1 MTTRH
6 SKPSRQRKSP
16 ARYSVPIIDTHAHWY
31 PQQFIDLL
39 DREAVDNGAA
49 MSRNAKGAPVFK
61 LPHIEQRSVMPP
73 LMVDLDLMR
82 HEMDKRRVDTM
93 VLSLTNPMVYWASPA
108 FALKLSQTWNDA
120 STAAYTAFPDRFI
133 GTIMLPMHAPELA
146 VPELER
152 AAKLPG
158 MRAVYMAEAINGV
171 NLHDKSFWPV
181 YAKCEALGLPILL
194 HPVYPCGV
202 ELMGEFFKRN
212 LLGNPYEAGVAAC
225 SLVLGG
231 VMDAFPKLT
240 VMLPHAGGPFPWL
253 IGRIDY
259 GIKVRAELQHMKKP
273 ASKYLRRF
281 YYDTVTHQPQ
291 ILRYLI
297 DFIGE
302 DRIMLGSDYNQ
313 DMCDLHPVDFLE
325 SVPRLTKKQ
334 REIILGVNAMK
345 LLKIRRKK

>member
-1 MTTRH
+1 MPIRH
-6 SKPSRQRKSP
+6 SKTARPRKSA
-16 ARYSVPIIDTHAHWY
+16 ARYSVPVIDTHAHWY
-31 PQQFIDLL
+31 PQQFIEVL
-39 DREAVDNGAA
+39 DREAADNGAT

-82 HEMDKRRVDTM
+82 REMDKRRVDTM
-93 VLSLTNPMVYWASPA
+93 VLSLTNPMVYWAPPA
-108 FALKLSQTWNDA
+108 FALKLSQTWNNA

-158 MRAVYMAEAINGV
+158 MRAVYMAEAINCV

-202 ELMGEFFKRN
+202 ELMGEFFMRN

-297 DFIGE
+297 DFIGD

-313 DMCDLHPVDFLE
+313 DMCDLRPVDFLE

-334 REIILGVNAMK
+334 REIILGVNAMR
-345 LLKIRRKK
+345 LLKIRRN

>member
-1 MTTRH
+1 M
-6 SKPSRQRKSP
+6 
-16 ARYSVPIIDTHAHWY
+16 RYSVPIIDTHAHWY
-31 PQQFIDLL
+31 PQEFIDLL
-39 DREAVDNGAA
+39 EREAADNGAT

-82 HEMDKRRVDTM
+82 REMDKRRVDTM
-93 VLSLTNPMVYWASPA
+93 VLSLTNPMVYWAPPA

-120 STAAYTAFPDRFI
+120 STAAYTEFAV
-133 GTIMLPMHAPELA
+133 AELT
-146 VPELER
+146 R

-171 NLHDKSFWPV
+171 NLHHKSFWPV
-181 YAKCEALGLPILL
+181 YAKCESLGLPILL
-194 HPVYPCGV
+194 HPLYPCGI
-202 ELMGEFFKRN
+202 ELMGEFFMRN
-212 LLGNPYEAGVAAC
+212 LLGNPYEAGIAAC

-231 VMDAFPKLT
+231 VMDAHPKLK

-259 GIKVRAELQHMKKP
+259 GIRVRAELGHMKKP

-281 YYDTVTHQPQ
+281 YYDTVTHQAQ

-297 DFIGE
+297 EFIGE

-313 DMCDLHPVDFLE
+313 DMCDLRPVDFLE
-325 SVPRLTKKQ
+325 EVPGLTKRQ
-334 REIILGVNAMK
+334 REQILGVNAMK
-345 LLKIRRKK
+345 LFKIRR